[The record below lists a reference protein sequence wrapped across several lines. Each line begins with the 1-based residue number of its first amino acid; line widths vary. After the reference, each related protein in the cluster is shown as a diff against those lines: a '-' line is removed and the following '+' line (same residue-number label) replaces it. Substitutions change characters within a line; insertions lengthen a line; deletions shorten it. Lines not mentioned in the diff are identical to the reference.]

1 MAGGD
6 SEKGRG
12 VVTLRG
18 LFGLQGL
25 LVAAL
30 VVVGFAASLTVLL
43 VVLPTLESSVSRDQA
58 ARQADALSE
67 QVRAIAATREL
78 EAPVSE
84 EELLDYARAV
94 RTATGGDVFVSSN
107 QSFLAP
113 AYQVQI
119 PPDSALLSQ
128 FRIGPVPAQV
138 TSDREAVSASAP
150 LQIGNGLST
159 TNTGFVQVATPVT
172 GLAPELAAVQRRV
185 IVAVFVVLALAV
197 LAGLALSRLI
207 GKRTARLARTA
218 SQLAGGDLT
227 ARAPRE
233 GPEELRVLSD
243 ALNLMAGRVEGLVGD
258 ITHERDR
265 AQAMIGSLEEGVIA
279 VGPGGGVTVANDA
292 AYQFLGVPP
301 GAQFLR
307 IEELPLPIAE
317 AARAVLDLDSP
328 STAVREV
335 ALPGG
340 IEADLTAVRLTG
352 EGAGAVL
359 ALRDVTE
366 ARRLERARRDLVA
379 NVSHELKTPLAA
391 IRGFQELLEDPGLDE
406 AHRTEFIGLM
416 KGEISRLERLVE
428 EQLQLARLDA
438 GALPMEIGSVDI
450 GDLAA
455 GVAEPRRILAERD
468 GMALGVEVVPQQP
481 VLARADASRVEQILL
496 ILLDNAQRH
505 AGGNIRVVVSSEADT
520 VVVDVVDDGQGI
532 PPEDQETIFDRFYR
546 RDASRSRPG
555 AGLGLAI
562 ARGLAVAQNGELTL
576 ESEVGVG
583 STFSLR
589 LPLDPETRGPSTGDQ
604 ESDTMVLG

>member
-1 MAGGD
+1 MAGTE
-6 SEKGRG
+6 SKESRSA
-12 VVTLRG
+12 VTLRG

-30 VVVGFAASLTVLL
+30 VVVGFAASLAVLL

-67 QVRAIAATREL
+67 QVRAIAAGREL

-84 EELLDYARAV
+84 EELLDFARAA
-94 RTATGGDVFVSSN
+94 RAATGGDVFVSSN
-107 QSFLAP
+107 QSFVTP

-119 PPDSALLSQ
+119 PQDSTLLPQ
-128 FRIGPVPAQV
+128 FRIGPLPAQV
-138 TSDREAVSASAP
+138 TGDREAVSASAP

-159 TNTGFVQVATPVT
+159 TNTGFVQVATPVS

-207 GKRTARLARTA
+207 GKRTARLAKTA

-279 VGPGGGVTVANDA
+279 VGPGGGVTVANEA
-292 AYQFLGVPP
+292 AYQFIGVPL

-317 AARAVLDLDSP
+317 AARAVLDLNSP
-328 STAVREV
+328 PTAVRQV
-335 ALPGG
+335 TLPGG

-406 AHRTEFIGLM
+406 GHRREFIGLM

-468 GMALGVEVVPQQP
+468 GMTLSVQVEPRQP

-505 AGGNIRVVVSSEADT
+505 AGGHIRVVVSREAET
-520 VVVDVVDDGQGI
+520 AVVDVVDDGQGI
-532 PPEDQETIFDRFYR
+532 PPEDQETVFDRFYR

-562 ARGLAVAQNGELTL
+562 ARGLAVAQDGELTL

-589 LPLDPETRGPSTGDQ
+589 LPLDLDATDSPTGDRQ
-604 ESDTMVLG
+604 TDTMVLK

>member
-1 MAGGD
+1 M
-6 SEKGRG
+6 
-12 VVTLRG
+12 TLRG

-30 VVVGFAASLTVLL
+30 VVVGFAASLAVLL

-67 QVRAIAATREL
+67 QVRAIAARREL
-78 EAPVSE
+78 EAPVTR
-84 EELLDYARAV
+84 EELLDFARAM
-94 RTATGGDVFVSSN
+94 RAATGGDVFVSSN
-107 QSFLAP
+107 QSFVTP
-113 AYQVQI
+113 AYQVQL
-119 PPDSALLSQ
+119 PANSELLSQ
-128 FRIGPVPAQV
+128 FRIGPLPAQV
-138 TSDREAVSASAP
+138 TADREAVSASAP

-159 TNTGFVQVATPVT
+159 TNTGFVQVATPVS

-185 IVAVFVVLALAV
+185 IVAVFLVLALAV
-197 LAGLALSRLI
+197 FAGLALSRLI
-207 GKRTARLARTA
+207 GKRTARLAKTA
-218 SQLAGGDLT
+218 SQLAGGDLS

-233 GPEELRVLSD
+233 GPEELRMLSD
-243 ALNLMAGRVEGLVGD
+243 ALNLMAGRVEGLVSD

-279 VGPGGGVTVANDA
+279 VGPGGGVTVANEA
-292 AYQFLGVPP
+292 AYQFLGVPS

-328 STAVREV
+328 STAVRQV

-340 IEADLTAVRLTG
+340 IEADLTAVRLSG

-391 IRGFQELLEDPGLDE
+391 IRGFEELLEDPTLDE
-406 AHRTEFIGLM
+406 AHRTEFLGM
-416 KGEISRLERLVE
+416 MRGEITRLERLVE

-438 GALPMEIGSVDI
+438 GALPMEIGSVDL

-455 GVAEPRRILAERD
+455 GVAEPRRVLAERD
-468 GMALGVEVVPQQP
+468 GVELTVRVVPRTP
-481 VLARADASRVEQILL
+481 VMARADGARVEQILL

-505 AGGNIRVVVSSEADT
+505 AGGNIRVVVSREGGSA
-520 VVVDVVDDGQGI
+520 VVDVVDDGHGI
-532 PPEDQETIFDRFYR
+532 PPEDQETVFDRFYR

-562 ARGLAVAQNGELTL
+562 ARGLAVAQDGELTL

-589 LPLDPETRGPSTGDQ
+589 LPLDDDSVEPARGDEERT
-604 ESDTMVLG
+604 DTMVLK